1 AHLDAFL
8 AATGADLAPRLRD
21 DLWPIIAEYERLK
34 ERAGCLDFLDLLI
47 RARDLI
53 REDDAARAE
62 LQRRFTRV
70 FVDEFQDTDPLQAEI
85 LLLLTAD
92 DPRERDWRQVRP
104 LPGKLFLVGDP
115 KQSIYRFRRA
125 DVRVYHDVCQQLRRH
140 DARHL
145 TLTTSFRGTPNL
157 Q

>member
-1 AHLDAFL
+1 DLY
-8 AATGADLAPRLRD
+8 ADLKRRRGELD
-21 DLWPIIAEYERLK
+21 FFDLLHRARNLVV
-34 ERAGCLDFLDLLI
+34 ERADV
-47 RARDLI
+47 RATLQ
-53 REDDAARAE
+53 ARCA
-62 LQRRFTRV
+62 RI
-70 FVDEFQDTDPLQAEI
+70 FVDEFQDTDPLQAEL

-92 DPRERDWRQVRP
+92 DPHERDWTRVRP
-104 LPGKLFLVGDP
+104 VAGKLFIVGDP